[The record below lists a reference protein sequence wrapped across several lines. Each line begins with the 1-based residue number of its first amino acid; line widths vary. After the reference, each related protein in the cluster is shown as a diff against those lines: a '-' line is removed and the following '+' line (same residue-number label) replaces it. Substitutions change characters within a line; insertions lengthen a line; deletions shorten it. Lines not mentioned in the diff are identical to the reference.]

1 MSFNNGKD
9 YRKYANNNYGNRG
22 NGNNRDGWRGNHS
35 YYGGG
40 QHGNYGRN
48 SSYYGPTEDQ
58 NRGNEYYASSKGVD
72 NNKRG
77 APPAAAGCFNNE
89 RYHNNNSSPK
99 KQKSC
104 QTYYTEDLTPEQRE
118 YRDKVASQL
127 QAGERIEMI
136 ARSAFILR
144 EGWDALMKKAAEYA
158 IEGVEKQ
165 LRIAEDSKAPSFSD
179 CDSDSDI
186 SYIGNKQTPGTL
198 SNLQKKYFEKL
209 PECYLM
215 RIGFDIESKL
225 FMSFLQGTNWLS

>member
-144 EGWDALMKKAAEYA
+144 EGWDTLMKKAAEYA

-215 RIGFDIESKL
+215 RIGFDTESKL
-225 FMSFLQGTNWLS
+225 FMSFLQGTHWFS